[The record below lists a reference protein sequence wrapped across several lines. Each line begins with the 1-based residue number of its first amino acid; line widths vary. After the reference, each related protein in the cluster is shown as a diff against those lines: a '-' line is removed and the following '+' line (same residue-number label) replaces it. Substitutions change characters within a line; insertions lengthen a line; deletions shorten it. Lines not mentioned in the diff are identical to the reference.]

1 MRIAAVILAAGAS
14 SRFGKPKPLAQF
26 RGEALVRRAVRA
38 ATIAGC
44 TPVCVVTGEASE
56 LWRSE
61 LADCPAVLIPNP
73 DWSEGIASS
82 IRAGVQHAQ
91 ENEAVLLMTCDQ
103 PLVDADALRQL
114 IDLRLTSGKPIVAAA
129 YAKTIGIPA
138 LFDRSF
144 FPELLRLLGDEGA
157 KSILLAHREE
167 VAEFSFPDA
176 AIDVDTPG
184 DLEQLER

>member
-26 RGEALVRRAVRA
+26 RGEALVMRAIRA
-38 ATIAGC
+38 ATLAGC
-44 TPVCVVTGEASE
+44 APVCVVTAEASE

-61 LADCPAVLIPNP
+61 LADCAAVLIPNP

-82 IRAGVQHAQ
+82 IRAGVQCVQ
-91 ENEAVLLMTCDQ
+91 KSEAVLLMTCDQ
-103 PLVDADALRQL
+103 PLVDAAALRQL
-114 IDLRLTSGKPIVAAA
+114 IDLRLTSGKPIAATA

-144 FPELLRLLGDEGA
+144 YSRLLCLRGDEGA
-157 KSILLAHREE
+157 KSILLAHRPE
-167 VAEFSFPDA
+167 VAEYSFPDA